1 VRGRLRDLLGYYSAK
16 ASAHDRNWTE
26 VNLRALKISDA
37 RIRFLLLLES
47 AKAVGLLKAPDR
59 RVAAQFLLDARALIP
74 QISDKT
80 SKAQSLIFIISLASE
95 IYPQL
100 SAELLPEAVRAMN
113 ASENYDGGDLQIMID
128 VVPHFRVMLSSPD
141 SNLEV
146 CLKRQA
152 KLDWTNA
159 LRLAEDLTSKRL
171 RSFAIVS
178 VCGAIL

>member
-1 VRGRLRDLLGYYSAK
+1 M
-16 ASAHDRNWTE
+16 
-26 VNLRALKISDA
+26 
-37 RIRFLLLLES
+37 ES
-47 AKAVGLLKAPDR
+47 VKAVGLLKGPDR
-59 RVAAQFLLDARALIP
+59 KVAAQFLLDARALIP
-74 QISDKT
+74 RISDKT
-80 SKAQSLIFIISLASE
+80 NKAQSLIFIISLAAE

-146 CLKRQA
+146 CLKKQA

-159 LRLAEDLTSKRL
+159 LRIADDLTSKRL
-171 RSFAIVS
+171 RNFAIVS